1 MTVKSY
7 SRIDLQRNQTSP
19 SSHSIGRLGFDHLW
33 AQVEVVVLAVAAPPA
48 VAAAAVV
55 AMVAVV
61 ETAVAAAVAVVAGP
75 EGQQRRLRP
84 SPGRLSEELPVLM
97 IDPGVLGSRL
107 PALGLFAVRTRQ
119 MRRVLEG
126 WTVRNL

>member
-1 MTVKSY
+1 M
-7 SRIDLQRNQTSP
+7 
-19 SSHSIGRLGFDHLW
+19 
-33 AQVEVVVLAVAAPPA
+33 ALAVAAPPVA
-48 VAAAAVV
+48 AAAAAAVV

-61 ETAVAAAVAVVAGP
+61 EAAVAAAAAVVAGP

-84 SPGRLSEELPVLM
+84 SPGRLPEELPVLM

-107 PALGLFAVRTRQ
+107 PALGLFVVRTRQ

-126 WTVRNL
+126 LTVRNL